1 MILTELEDPTAAF
14 RANKPEWAYAPLS
27 GAGAAKV
34 GGRFNRQGIEA
45 LYLSLDRLTALDE
58 YQQCSSLLPP
68 CTLCQYTLGI
78 SGLVD
83 LRALTDDGQWD
94 ADWHNWTAD
103 WREQR
108 FNQGITPITWMLGDL
123 AMEQGYKGIIFPSMV
138 RAGGTN
144 LVIYKDM
151 LEPED
156 KLDVFDDGL
165 LPDDRASW
173 SKRDLR

>member
-1 MILTELEDPTAAF
+1 
-14 RANKPEWAYAPLS
+14 
-27 GAGAAKV
+27 
-34 GGRFNRQGIEA
+34 
-45 LYLSLDRLTALDE
+45 
-58 YQQCSSLLPP
+58 
-68 CTLCQYTLGI
+68 
-78 SGLVD
+78 
-83 LRALTDDGQWD
+83 
-94 ADWHNWTAD
+94 
-103 WREQR
+103 
-108 FNQGITPITWMLGDL
+108 MLGDL